1 MLQGFW
7 NFGFSWPAVNSG
19 VLILLQHMLTRPPI
33 WAPILVVDYLL
44 LDVYDVRG
52 SNISVQ
58 YLLPSEGELCSP
70 RGWTQPE
77 AFAVRED

>member
-1 MLQGFW
+1 MM
-7 NFGFSWPAVNSG
+7 SEEV
-19 VLILLQHMLTRPPI
+19 
-33 WAPILVVDYLL
+33 
-44 LDVYDVRG
+44 
-52 SNISVQ
+52 ISVQ